1 MTSQAVAGHSYA
13 LLADGTTVEI
23 RPAGPDDAGAVT
35 RFHEAM
41 SEDNLYLRFFSMSKR
56 AGEQEARR
64 VCRPPAC
71 SC

>member
-56 AGEQEARR
+56 AAGRR
-64 VCRPPAC
+64 AAPPARPPAC